1 MHNLFLTEKPVVVQE
16 LRESQEL
23 SFDRFLVAAASDS
36 NVVGFECLGKF
47 QAGKLT
53 ALIAV
58 HNLLCPVFDDGIL
71 KRCDAKVG
79 MHGVGEPPRQDPAAG
94 PIHYGHQVA
103 SLHRQVDLKNE
114 NTNINL

>member
-36 NVVGFECLGKF
+36 NVVGFEFLGKF
-47 QAGKLT
+47 QDRST

-58 HNLLCPVFDDGIL
+58 HNLLCPVFDDGIM

-79 MHGVGEPPRQDPAAG
+79 MHGVGEPPRQDSAAG
-94 PIHYGHQVA
+94 PFHYGHQEA